1 VLTAPLD
8 VRHSEVTPHTS
19 SGEPSDPT
27 GGDVHAAD
35 DGPDAASGALRVD
48 VLGPL
53 RLYVTGRHTEV
64 SGQRRRSL
72 LALLALSAG
81 RVLSTDYLVDALWSE
96 HSPDNAAAAL
106 HSHISRLR
114 RDLGPAATRLRRQGA
129 GYALELGP
137 DELDAAVARQL
148 AGSVTTLLGTDPPRA
163 AAVAREALDLWRG
176 QALEEFPEVAPLAA
190 DAVGLSELHVRLCDD
205 ALEARLLCAD
215 RSVTADAAAAAD
227 AQPLRERT
235 VTLLMRALAA
245 EGRTAEA
252 MAVASAYRR
261 RLADETGLDP
271 GPGLPS
277 LEREI
282 ATGTLL
288 AVPAPAPMR
297 AQTRRRTIVRP
308 SGPMVG
314 RERDAEELHRLLASY
329 PVVTVTGPGGVG
341 KTRLAL
347 DVAAALGERDTG
359 DAVLVTLAAI
369 AEARR
374 VPDGVASTLGLRL
387 AGETTPT
394 GVADTLA
401 GEQMLLVLDNCEHVV
416 SACRELVTALR
427 SRAPGVRV
435 LATSRVSLHAPG
447 EFVIRLQPLP
457 LPRDDTDHEGL
468 ARQPSVQAFVEHA
481 RRRRSGFTL
490 SRTDAGPVVEVIR
503 RLDGLPLAIELA
515 AGQLAVMPV
524 EALRDRLGRAL
535 DALSADRPEDDS
547 RHRTLRTTV
556 SWSYRLLAPGERA
569 LLRALAPFPGGVD
582 LATVEHLATETVPG
596 TDPLVVLSR
605 LVDASLVAA
614 DPTGGRYLLLD
625 TVRTFLLDEL
635 EADAERRAAEDR
647 FLAWARQ
654 AAHEIGAALSG
665 PDEPAADR
673 RLRAD
678 LPNLRAARDLARS
691 RRDLDLSVDITLALD
706 DASVW
711 RGLREL
717 WFWSL
722 GLVDD
727 PELAGHVHEVAV
739 FGSAAEAA
747 WLLGDLERSWQLAR
761 HGLEL
766 AAAREVPEDQQRRC
780 WGAMGAVAL
789 FRGDFAVST
798 DAYLRSAAT
807 YPNPGV
813 LIAAAALGAIYT
825 GDQAT
830 AAQLITRAA
839 ESIRQQPNGTTSAF
853 LEYVR
858 GELAA
863 GDDPEAAI
871 ALYSAAVNEAR
882 RCGAGFVEGVAM
894 VGLASVWT
902 RTGDV
907 VAAAEGFRFLLE
919 YWQTTGNR
927 IQFWTTARNVAWLLL
942 EHGYQRTAALL
953 LAAADADESAATL
966 EDGMT
971 ERLRCAYSD
980 LEAALGVSALEEI
993 RRDAQ
998 TLPPADVVHL
1008 ARRDLN
1014 ALVDRAAS
1022 LPGRSGLPPG

>member
-1 VLTAPLD
+1 VGP
-8 VRHSEVTPHTS
+8 
-19 SGEPSDPT
+19 
-27 GGDVHAAD
+27 AD
-35 DGPDAASGALRVD
+35 DTGDPPAALRVD

-53 RLYVTGRHTEV
+53 RLGVAGQHVEV
-64 SGQRRRSL
+64 PGQRRRTL

-81 RVLSTDYLVDALWSE
+81 RVLSSDYLVDALWSE
-96 HSPDNAAAAL
+96 DPPDNAGAAL
-106 HSHISRLR
+106 HSHVSRLR
-114 RDLGPAATRLRRQGA
+114 RDLGPAASRLRRQGA

-137 DELDAAVARQL
+137 DELDATAARKL
-148 AGSVTTLLGTDPPRA
+148 AGSVSTLLNTNPPRA
-163 AAVAREALDLWRG
+163 AAVAREALGLWRG

-190 DAVGLSELHVRLCDD
+190 DAVGLSELHVQLRDD

-227 AQPLRERT
+227 ALPLRERT

-245 EGRTAEA
+245 EGRSAEA

-282 ATGTLL
+282 AAGTLV
-288 AVPAPAPMR
+288 AVPAPAVDAAPSQTSVMSPAPAPATASTGASAASR
-297 AQTRRRTIVRP
+297 TQTRRRSVVRP

-347 DVAAALGERDTG
+347 DVAAALGERDAG

-369 AEARR
+369 AEADR

-394 GVADTLA
+394 GVADALA
-401 GEQMLLVLDNCEHVV
+401 GERMLLVLDNCEHVV

-457 LPRDDTDHEGL
+457 LPRDDTDLERL

-481 RRRRSGFTL
+481 RRRRGGFTL
-490 SRTDAGPVVEVIR
+490 SRTDVGPVVEVIR

-556 SWSYRLLAPGERA
+556 SWSYRLLASGERA

-635 EADAERRAAEDR
+635 EADAERTAAENR

-654 AAHEIGAALSG
+654 AANEIGAALSG

-691 RRDLDLSVDITLALD
+691 RGDLDLTVDVTLALD

-747 WLLGDLERSWQLAR
+747 WLLGDLERSWQLAQQ
-761 HGLEL
+761 GLEL
-766 AAAREVPEDQQRRC
+766 AAARKVPEDQQRRC

-807 YPNPGV
+807 YSNPGV

-830 AAQLITRAA
+830 AAQLVTRASEA
-839 ESIRQQPNGTTSAF
+839 IRHRPNGTTHAF

-871 ALYSAAVNEAR
+871 ALYRAAVDEAR
-882 RCGAGFVEGVAM
+882 LCGAGFVEGVAM

-907 VAAAEGFRFLLE
+907 VAAAQGFRFLLE

-927 IQFWTTARNVAWLLL
+927 TQFWTTARNVAWLLL

-971 ERLRCAYSD
+971 ERLRRAYAD
-980 LEAALGVSALEEI
+980 LEAALGPSALAEI

-998 TLPPADVVHL
+998 TLPTTDVVQL
-1008 ARRDLN
+1008 ARQELS

-1022 LPGRSGLPPG
+1022 LPSRSGVPPG